1 MESLEPWLLND
12 RLSAVPPSITQQ
24 FVSHYERQGMLEALE
39 ACIVH
44 LNVASLDIDQVMRL
58 CRANGLYDA
67 MIHIYNRGLKDYITP
82 LEELMPILQA
92 ALATGKQLTDNHIAL
107 GNKLLVYISCCLAGR
122 AYPLSGDIPAED
134 NQRVKHEVFKCIT
147 CLHSKNA
154 SDSEHSYP
162 YL

>member
-44 LNVASLDIDQVMRL
+44 LDVASLDIDQVMRL
-58 CRANGLYDA
+58 CRSNGLYDA
-67 MIHIYNRGLKDYITP
+67 MIHIHNRGLKDYITP

-92 ALATGKQLTDNHIAL
+92 ALATGK
-107 GNKLLVYISCCLAGR
+107 
-122 AYPLSGDIPAED
+122 
-134 NQRVKHEVFKCIT
+134 
-147 CLHSKNA
+147 
-154 SDSEHSYP
+154 
-162 YL
+162 